1 MGHKAVKII
10 NLSVPEDIKRNRPLR
25 LDLGCAGMTQER
37 FYGLDILEVQGVDI
51 VADLNEPLEEFPD
64 NSVIEIYSS
73 HTFEHIKNFIG
84 LMSELYRIV
93 RPNGR
98 IVVVVPHFSCPF
110 AYSDPTHVRFF
121 GLNTMHYFVDRE
133 KQPRRKVP
141 DYYCNIRFKLES
153 VYIKFA
159 RAGLD
164 KWFGF
169 LIERLVNLNDRTRA
183 CYERH
188 FCWLWPASEVIYT
201 LSPDKHWSS
210 RFLTCC
216 QTA

>member
-1 MGHKAVKII
+1 MKII
-10 NLSVPEDIKRNRPLR
+10 NPSIREDIKKNQPLR
-25 LDLGCAGMTQER
+25 IELGSGGPSRKGFC
-37 FYGLDILEVQGVDI
+37 GLDILELDEVDI
-51 VADLNEPLEEFPD
+51 VADLNKPLEEFPD
-64 NSVIEIYSS
+64 NSVVEIYSS
-73 HTFEHIKNFIG
+73 HTFEHINNFLG

-93 RPNGR
+93 RPDGR
-98 IVVVVPHFSCPF
+98 IEIVVPHFSCPF

-141 DYYCNIRFKLES
+141 DYYCNIRFRIKS

-169 LIERLVNLNDRTRA
+169 LIERLVNLNSRTKA
-183 CYERH
+183 FYERH
-188 FCWLWPASEVIYT
+188 LCWLWPASEVHYII
-201 LSPDKHWSS
+201 SPDK
-210 RFLTCC
+210 
-216 QTA
+216 